1 MAVRINIEATLR
13 RIMEYAAHSEVSRP
27 LLIRTDSML
36 TSDILYQASIC
47 LIKNVGV
54 VTAVLTS
61 ISDNG
66 LNIMYMLGTDD
77 PLEIGTQ
84 IELIGDRP
92 FIFIV
97 DQDYEDDPGDR
108 ETFTIIKC
116 FNEDVMT
123 TGEFAR
129 KLEKLPPDLFIFGCE
144 DSHRNGLTPFHA
156 GRNDYGYGYL
166 AKAPFGKLVRVSEL
180 LEEINQ
186 VRYSGRSIVSPNSF
200 PIGID
205 IDGRYNPGDDY
216 IAFDMMSRYKYVD
229 LLVDKLKTDN
239 A

>member
-13 RIMEYAAHSEVSRP
+13 RIMEYAAHSEESRP

-77 PLEIGTQ
+77 PFEVETEIDR
-84 IELIGDRP
+84 IGDRP
-92 FIFIV
+92 FIFII
-97 DQDYEDDPGDR
+97 DHDYEELCVDKG
-108 ETFTIIKC
+108 TFTIIKC

-129 KLEKLPPDLFIFGCE
+129 KLEKLPPDLYIFGCE

-156 GRNDYGYGYL
+156 GKNGYGYGCL

-180 LEEINQ
+180 LDEVNQ
-186 VRYSGRSIVSPNSF
+186 VRYSGRSIVSPKSF
-200 PIGID
+200 PIGIVL
-205 IDGRYNPGDDY
+205 DGRYNSGDDY
-216 IAFDMMSRYKYVD
+216 ITFDMMSRYKYVD
-229 LLVDKLKTDN
+229 LLVNKLKPDN

>member
-13 RIMEYAAHSEVSRP
+13 RIMEYAAHSEESRP
-27 LLIRTDSML
+27 LLIRTDSPL
-36 TSDILYQASIC
+36 TSDILCHAGVR
-47 LIKNVGV
+47 LIEHATVFTPGI
-54 VTAVLTS
+54 TS
-61 ISDNG
+61 VNGDG
-66 LNIMYMLGTDD
+66 LNILYMLDTDD
-77 PLEIGTQ
+77 PLEVGTQ

-97 DQDYEDDPGDR
+97 DHDYEEEPGDK

>member
-144 DSHRNGLTPFHA
+144 DSHRNGLTPFHT

>member
-1 MAVRINIEATLR
+1 MAVRINIEATLQ
-13 RIMEYAAHSEVSRP
+13 RIMEYAAHSEEGRP
-27 LLIRTDSML
+27 LLIRTDSPL
-36 TSDILYQASIC
+36 TSDILCQAGVR
-47 LIKNVGV
+47 LIENASVFTPG
-54 VTAVLTS
+54 LTS
-61 ISDNG
+61 ITDNG
-66 LNIMYMLGTDD
+66 LNILYMLDTDN
-77 PLEIGTQ
+77 PFEVETEIDR
-84 IELIGDRP
+84 IGDRP
-92 FIFIV
+92 FIFIIDHDYRELCV
-97 DQDYEDDPGDR
+97 DK

-156 GRNDYGYGYL
+156 GRSDYGYGYL

-205 IDGRYNPGDDY
+205 LDGRYTPGDDY
-216 IAFDMMSRYKYVD
+216 IAFDMVSRDKYVD
-229 LLVDKLKTDN
+229 RLVDKLKDSTD
-239 A
+239 

>member
-144 DSHRNGLTPFHA
+144 DSHRNGLTPFQV
-156 GRNDYGYGYL
+156 GKNGYGYGCL

-180 LEEINQ
+180 LDEVNQ
-186 VRYSGRSIVSPNSF
+186 VRYSGRSIVSPKSF

-216 IAFDMMSRYKYVD
+216 IAFDMMSLYKYVD
-229 LLVDKLKTDN
+229 LLVNKLKPDN